1 MDFIYTIAITLT
13 ASGLTALLGHAI
25 GYKKGEVDG
34 WVRGKRQGYVE
45 ADIVN
50 ATYKMNERLRKLTG
64 DEE

>member
-25 GYKKGEVDG
+25 GYKKGELAG
-34 WVRGKRQGYVE
+34 YIRGKRQGYVE

-50 ATYKMNERLRKLTG
+50 ATNLFNGREKKSNA
-64 DEE
+64 